1 MTPTPFDPWTS
12 AWALADALITQRGP
26 ALLWQ
31 QRRRAR
37 LLRLL
42 QEVAPRAPLYR
53 ARLAGLALRDEQALQ
68 QIAPVDKAELQAD
81 FAAGCTDP
89 GLSSAELAAFRSQP
103 PGSALRGR
111 YLVWESSG
119 SSGTPACFVQDG
131 YALAV
136 YDALEAARGPARW
149 LPPSV
154 WWRGGPR
161 VALVA
166 ATQGRFAAVQSFER
180 LRTLN
185 PWLRARTC
193 AFDFLL
199 PHAELLRALQD
210 FQPTVL
216 AAYPSMAHRL
226 AQDLPPRALPLQAVW
241 TGGET
246 LTPACRAALQER
258 FGAPVHDA
266 YGASEC
272 FTLAHSCE
280 HGHLHLNADWVVLEP
295 VDAQDRPVP
304 DGQWGHHALL
314 TNLINTVQPLIRY
327 RLMDRVR
334 LLPAGSC
341 ACGSPLPPLE
351 VQGRS
356 SALLTLQDDQGQPL
370 PIASLAL
377 ETVLEERGGVFDFQL
392 TQQGPRR
399 LRLDVYAARDPQR
412 AAEALHQ
419 YLAEQGARTVALELH
434 AHFRHAPAAPSGK
447 RPRFVIGQLT
457 AS

>member
-1 MTPTPFDPWTS
+1 MSPTPFDPFTS
-12 AWALADALITQRGP
+12 AWALTDAVTTQRGP

-42 QEVAPRAPLYR
+42 REVAPRAPFYR
-53 ARLAGLALRDEQALQ
+53 RRLAGLALQGEQALQ
-68 QIAPVDKAELQAD
+68 HIAPVDKAELQACFED
-81 FAAGCTDP
+81 GCADP
-89 GLSSAELAAFRSQP
+89 QLTTECVQAYRSQP
-103 PGSALRGR
+103 SAAPLLGR
-111 YLVWESSG
+111 YLLWESSG
-119 SSGTPACFVQDG
+119 SSGHPTCFVQDAA
-131 YALAV
+131 ALAV

-180 LRTLN
+180 LRALN
-185 PWLRARTC
+185 PWLRERTR
-193 AFDFLL
+193 AFDFLR
-199 PHAELLRALQD
+199 PRAELLQALQD

-216 AAYPSMAHRL
+216 AAYPSMARL
-226 AQDLPPRALPLQAVW
+226 LAEALPRAALPLLAVW

-246 LTPACRAALQER
+246 LSPACRAALHAH

-272 FTLAHSCE
+272 FTLAHACP
-280 HGHLHLNADWVVLEP
+280 HGQLHLNADWVVLEP

-304 DGQWGHHALL
+304 EGEWGHHALL

-334 LLPAGSC
+334 LRPAAAC
-341 ACGSPLPPLE
+341 ACGSPLPLLE

-356 SALLTLQDDQGQPL
+356 AALLTLQDDQGRALHIAPL
-370 PIASLAL
+370 AVD
-377 ETVLEERGGVFDFQL
+377 TVLEEEGGVFDFQL
-392 TQQGPRR
+392 RQRDPRQ
-399 LRLDVYAARDPQR
+399 LRLDVYASPHAER
-412 AAEALHQ
+412 AATALRQ
-419 YLAEQGARTVALELH
+419 FLARQGAGGVALDLH
-434 AHFRHAPAAPSGK
+434 KHPQHAPAAPSGK
-447 RPRFVIGQLT
+447 RPRFVLQE
-457 AS
+457 S